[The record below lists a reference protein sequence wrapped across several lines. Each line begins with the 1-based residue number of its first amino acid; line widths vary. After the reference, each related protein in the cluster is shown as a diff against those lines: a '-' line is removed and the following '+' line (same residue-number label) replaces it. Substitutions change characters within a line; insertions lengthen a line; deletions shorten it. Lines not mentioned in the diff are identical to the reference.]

1 MKKLPLKW
9 KLTILY
15 TAFMTILTV
24 VMLGVLL
31 SLSSSEILS
40 SAEKEM
46 EERVFNVSE
55 DMEWNG
61 ERLRLDSD
69 FYEVENGIYL
79 SAYDGEG
86 DLIGGR
92 LPYEFT
98 QDVPLEEGLH
108 KISAQGIQWEIRDA
122 SFEIPGYGTVYV
134 RGSFP
139 LQTLRAAFR

>member
-69 FYEVENGIYL
+69 FYEVENGIYRSVLRQVL
-79 SAYDGEG
+79 S
-86 DLIGGR
+86 
-92 LPYEFT
+92 
-98 QDVPLEEGLH
+98 
-108 KISAQGIQWEIRDA
+108 
-122 SFEIPGYGTVYV
+122 
-134 RGSFP
+134 
-139 LQTLRAAFR
+139 LR

>member
-79 SAYDGEG
+79 
-86 DLIGGR
+86 
-92 LPYEFT
+92 
-98 QDVPLEEGLH
+98 
-108 KISAQGIQWEIRDA
+108 
-122 SFEIPGYGTVYV
+122 
-134 RGSFP
+134 
-139 LQTLRAAFR
+139 